1 MRSVAARKRGAE
13 VSRSA
18 DDDDRGRRPPAI
30 DAADFI
36 KCPAAAAGRTEAL
49 PAVEADVSVRSRN
62 VDAAADDDDD
72 EDEDEPEERAAPR
85 RRAAR
90 DIMATDERIS
100 STKGTKRFPPG
111 SEPEFSRE
119 VVYPFTDAE
128 SESSSRVGFE
138 KGLLERWAEGT
149 REARE
154 RETVAAERWRSLQV
168 PQRGALMRDQTA
180 RVDFFPLRERDFVEE
195 ATLFLLPSRTLIFC
209 CSCLLPC
216 ASSVQRRRRPGHLSS
231 LALLSHAER
240 A

>member
-1 MRSVAARKRGAE
+1 M
-13 VSRSA
+13 
-18 DDDDRGRRPPAI
+18 
-30 DAADFI
+30 
-36 KCPAAAAGRTEAL
+36 
-49 PAVEADVSVRSRN
+49 RSRN

-128 SESSSRVGFE
+128 SESSSRVGSE

-154 RETVAAERWRSLQV
+154 RETVAAERW
-168 PQRGALMRDQTA
+168 PK
-180 RVDFFPLRERDFVEE
+180 
-195 ATLFLLPSRTLIFC
+195 
-209 CSCLLPC
+209 
-216 ASSVQRRRRPGHLSS
+216 RRRRRDVDEELTRACSEFSS
-231 LALLSHAER
+231 SSTAA
-240 A
+240 